1 MTSFFSAIGSLSYD
15 GPESL
20 GEIFLKIASWLTAPG
35 YLSQRAAPA
44 SLIFSQG
51 PEIFL

>member
-20 GEIFLKIASWLTAPG
+20 GEIFLKIALG
-35 YLSQRAAPA
+35 
-44 SLIFSQG
+44 SL
-51 PEIFL
+51 LLVT